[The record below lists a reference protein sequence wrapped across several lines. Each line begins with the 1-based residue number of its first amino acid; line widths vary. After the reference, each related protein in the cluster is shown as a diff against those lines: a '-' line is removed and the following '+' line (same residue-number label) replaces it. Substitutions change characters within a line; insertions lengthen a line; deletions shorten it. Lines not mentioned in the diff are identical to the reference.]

1 MTVMLV
7 QWEYLVGCL
16 LASGV
21 GTAFGY
27 WLAVLFWLDPLRD
40 RLREVEAQLAR
51 QNRRLESVRRPSP
64 EETFRQIAK
73 RMREES

>member
-1 MTVMLV
+1 MIASW
-7 QWEYLVGCL
+7 QYLLGCL

-21 GTAFGY
+21 GIACGY
-27 WLAVLFWLDPLRD
+27 WLALLIVMEPLQHE
-40 RLREVEAQLAR
+40 LRVTKAQLER

-73 RMREES
+73 RMRGES